1 MSHRPRSPA
10 REAPADATR
19 DNPALRIEVHALASF
34 GMLPW
39 LLALLFLLAL
49 AALATIIRA
58 VLRTTRNSHLCTAPL
73 RHHQEIEF
81 PAPGPVVLCLQ
92 GPRFTPQ
99 FRKLMFELRPVGG
112 EVLRGHRILFRTI
125 TSGVSQARVT
135 LRSFDLPMAG
145 RYRLCIHGLEPQY
158 VDAPE
163 HSIVFMRPHLMQTIL
178 SAVGITLAAGLA
190 IVSLVFFLLAV
201 IPTASA
207 IDPGRVTG
215 HVSAGDTRIELRQAY
230 AHLHHARGDRAPQL
244 RVVLA
249 DREIPQES
257 LAGPD
262 VQAVLALARTG
273 ELRGL
278 LLELDPD
285 DPDTLTLIVLLPQP
299 PDGAFTALRGREAP
313 GPILRNLGVA
323 PQRVG
328 GDLSCPPSPTLDCS
342 AHFSAPLFA
351 D

>member
-1 MSHRPRSPA
+1 
-10 REAPADATR
+10 
-19 DNPALRIEVHALASF
+19 
-34 GMLPW
+34 MLPW
-39 LLALLFLLAL
+39 LLASLFLLAL

-58 VLRTTRNSHLCTAPL
+58 VLRTIRNSHLCTAPL
-73 RHHQEIEF
+73 RHQQEIEF

-92 GPRFTPQ
+92 GPRFTPK

-112 EVLRGHRILFRTI
+112 ELLRGHRILFRTI

-135 LRSFDLPMAG
+135 LRRFQLPSAG
-145 RYRLCIHGLEPQY
+145 HYRLGIQGLDPQY

-163 HSIVFMRPHLMQTIL
+163 HSIVFVRPHLAQTIL
-178 SAVGITLAAGLA
+178 AAVGITLAAGLA
-190 IVSLVFFLLAV
+190 IASLVFFLLAV
-201 IPTASA
+201 IPSAAA
-207 IDPGRVTG
+207 IDRGRVAG
-215 HVSAGDTRIELRQAY
+215 FVQIGDTRIELREAY
-230 AHLHHARGDRAPQL
+230 AHLHRARDDRASQL
-244 RVVLA
+244 RLVLA

-278 LLELDPD
+278 LLELDPH
-285 DPDTLTLIVLLPQP
+285 DPDTLTLTVLQPQAA
-299 PDGAFTALRGREAP
+299 DGAFTTLRGREAA
-313 GPILRNLGVA
+313 GPMLRNLRVA

-328 GDLSCPPSPTLDCS
+328 GDLVCPSSPNLDCA
-342 AHFSAPLFA
+342 AHFSAPLFT